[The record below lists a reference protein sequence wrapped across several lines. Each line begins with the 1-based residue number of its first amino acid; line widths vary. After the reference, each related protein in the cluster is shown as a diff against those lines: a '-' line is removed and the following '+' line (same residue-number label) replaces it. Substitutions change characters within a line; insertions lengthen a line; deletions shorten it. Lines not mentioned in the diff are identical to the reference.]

1 VEGKFKPFI
10 PKWDSLCKHIG
21 HKKVNKHIGTDVKI
35 GDWYYSKVYRHVK
48 NQKLFGSHNY
58 ENVVAHVA
66 NGVARK
72 RKKRL
77 CNLA

>member
-1 VEGKFKPFI
+1 VEGEFKPFT
-10 PKWDSLCKHIG
+10 PKWDSLCKYIG
-21 HKKVNKHIGTDVKI
+21 HKKVNKNIGTDVKI
-35 GDWYYSKVYRHVK
+35 GDWYYSKVYRHAK

-72 RKKRL
+72 EKKRL